1 MTPQQIALVQQSFS
15 KVAPISEAA
24 AVLFYDRLFDVAPS
38 VRAMFPEDMTEQRK
52 KLMGMLAAVVSGLSN
67 LETILPAASALAK
80 RHVAYGAKAEHY
92 PVVGATLLWTL
103 EKGLGEA
110 WTPELA
116 TAWTD
121 AYGVLSGYMISKP
134 TARRRRPPNRRC
146 LVSEPLV
153 IVGNGMAAA
162 RLVDELAKTALGRYA
177 VAVIGE
183 EPRLAYNRV
192 LLSSVLAGE
201 TGSHEIE
208 LRPADWWRHRGVT
221 VRYGYRVTEIDTGRR
236 ELKIAGEESMEY
248 SKLVLATGSTP
259 LRLNVPGADLAGVHT
274 FRDTRDVDLLLTLAA
289 AKKRVVVVG
298 GGLLGLEA
306 AYGLAKAGAPV
317 TLLHLMDRLMERQL
331 DGPAADLLKT
341 LVERK
346 GIRIL
351 LNASTARIHG
361 ERHVEAVEL
370 ADGSRIEADA
380 VIFAAGIRP
389 NIALA
394 KEAGIAVN
402 RGIVVNDE
410 MQTASPDI
418 YALGECAEHRGTC
431 YGLVE
436 PAYEQARVLARHLG
450 GRPAA
455 YQGSVVSTNLKVSGV
470 SVFSAGDFMGG
481 EGSESLVLTDRR
493 RGTYKKLVIA
503 DGCLTGAVLIGD
515 TADALWYLELIRTR
529 EKIAGIRADM
539 MFGRALALPS
549 KAA

>member
-1 MTPQQIALVQQSFS
+1 M
-15 KVAPISEAA
+15 
-24 AVLFYDRLFDVAPS
+24 
-38 VRAMFPEDMTEQRK
+38 
-52 KLMGMLAAVVSGLSN
+52 
-67 LETILPAASALAK
+67 
-80 RHVAYGAKAEHY
+80 
-92 PVVGATLLWTL
+92 
-103 EKGLGEA
+103 
-110 WTPELA
+110 
-116 TAWTD
+116 
-121 AYGVLSGYMISKP
+121 
-134 TARRRRPPNRRC
+134 
-146 LVSEPLV
+146 SEPLV

-162 RLVDELAKTALGRYA
+162 RLVDELAKTSLGRYA

-236 ELKIAGEESMEY
+236 ELKIEGEESMEY

-259 LRLNVPGADLAGVHT
+259 LRLNLPGADLAGVHT

-331 DGPAADLLKT
+331 DGPAADLLKM

-351 LNASTARIHG
+351 LSASTARIHG
-361 ERHVEAVEL
+361 DGHVEAVEL

-380 VIFAAGIRP
+380 VIFAAGIKP
-389 NIALA
+389 NVALA
-394 KEAGIAVN
+394 KDAGIAVN
-402 RGIVVNDE
+402 RGIVVNDL

-418 YALGECAEHRGTC
+418 FALGECAEHRGTC

-436 PAYEQARVLARHLG
+436 PAYEQARVLARHLA

-503 DGCLTGAVLIGD
+503 DGRLTGAVLIGD
-515 TADALWYLELIRTR
+515 TVDALWYLELIRNR
-529 EKIAGIRADM
+529 DKVAAIRTDM
-539 MFGRALALPS
+539 MFGRALARS
-549 KAA
+549 SRAA

>member
-1 MTPQQIALVQQSFS
+1 
-15 KVAPISEAA
+15 
-24 AVLFYDRLFDVAPS
+24 
-38 VRAMFPEDMTEQRK
+38 
-52 KLMGMLAAVVSGLSN
+52 
-67 LETILPAASALAK
+67 
-80 RHVAYGAKAEHY
+80 
-92 PVVGATLLWTL
+92 
-103 EKGLGEA
+103 
-110 WTPELA
+110 
-116 TAWTD
+116 
-121 AYGVLSGYMISKP
+121 
-134 TARRRRPPNRRC
+134 
-146 LVSEPLV
+146 VSEPLV

-248 SKLVLATGSTP
+248 SKLVLAVGSTP

-331 DGPAADLLKT
+331 DGPAADLLKM

-361 ERHVEAVEL
+361 ERNVEAVEL

-402 RGIVVNDE
+402 RGIVVNDV
-410 MQTASPDI
+410 MQTASSDI

-450 GRPAA
+450 GRSAA

-481 EGSESLVLTDRR
+481 EGSESLVLSDRR

-515 TADALWYLELIRTR
+515 TADALWYLELIRNR
-529 EKIAGIRADM
+529 EKIAAIRADM
-539 MFGRALALPS
+539 VFGRALAIPS

>member
-1 MTPQQIALVQQSFS
+1 M
-15 KVAPISEAA
+15 
-24 AVLFYDRLFDVAPS
+24 
-38 VRAMFPEDMTEQRK
+38 
-52 KLMGMLAAVVSGLSN
+52 
-67 LETILPAASALAK
+67 
-80 RHVAYGAKAEHY
+80 
-92 PVVGATLLWTL
+92 
-103 EKGLGEA
+103 
-110 WTPELA
+110 
-116 TAWTD
+116 
-121 AYGVLSGYMISKP
+121 
-134 TARRRRPPNRRC
+134 
-146 LVSEPLV
+146 SEPLV

-208 LRPADWWRHRGVT
+208 LRPAEWWRHRGVT

-236 ELKIAGEESMEY
+236 ELKIEGEESMEY

-259 LRLNVPGADLAGVHT
+259 LRLKVPGADLAGVHT

-331 DGPAADLLKT
+331 DPPAADLLKT

-351 LNASTARIHG
+351 LNASTKCIHG
-361 ERHVEAVEL
+361 EDQVEAVEL

-380 VIFAAGIRP
+380 VIFAAGIKP
-389 NIALA
+389 NVVLA
-394 KEAGIAVN
+394 KDAGIAVN
-402 RGIVVNDE
+402 RGIVVNDV
-410 MQTASPDI
+410 MQTSSADI
-418 YALGECAEHRGTC
+418 FALGECAEHRGTC

-436 PAYEQARVLARHLG
+436 PAYEQARVLARHLS

-481 EGSESLVLTDRR
+481 EGSESLVLSDRS

-503 DGCLTGAVLIGD
+503 DGRLTGAVLIGD
-515 TADALWYLELIRTR
+515 TVDALWYLELIRNR
-529 EKIAGIRADM
+529 DKVAAIRTDM
-539 MFGRALALPS
+539 MFGRALAHPS

>member
-1 MTPQQIALVQQSFS
+1 M
-15 KVAPISEAA
+15 
-24 AVLFYDRLFDVAPS
+24 
-38 VRAMFPEDMTEQRK
+38 
-52 KLMGMLAAVVSGLSN
+52 
-67 LETILPAASALAK
+67 
-80 RHVAYGAKAEHY
+80 
-92 PVVGATLLWTL
+92 
-103 EKGLGEA
+103 
-110 WTPELA
+110 
-116 TAWTD
+116 
-121 AYGVLSGYMISKP
+121 
-134 TARRRRPPNRRC
+134 
-146 LVSEPLV
+146 SEPLV

-208 LRPADWWRHRGVT
+208 LRPAGWWRDRGVT
-221 VRYGYRVTEIDTGRR
+221 VRYGYRVSEIDVGRR

-259 LRLNVPGADLAGVHT
+259 LRLNVPGADLGGVHT

-289 AKKRVVVVG
+289 ARKRVVVVG

-331 DGPAADLLKT
+331 DAPSADLLKT

-346 GIRIL
+346 GIRIM
-351 LNASTARIHG
+351 LNAATARIHG
-361 ERHVEAVEL
+361 DGHVQAVEL
-370 ADGSRIEADA
+370 ADGSRIAADA
-380 VIFAAGIRP
+380 VIFAAGIKP
-389 NIALA
+389 NVALA

-402 RGIVVNDE
+402 RGVVVNDV
-410 MQTASPDI
+410 MQTSASDI
-418 YALGECAEHRGTC
+418 FALGECAEHRGTC

-436 PAYEQARVLARHLG
+436 PAYEQARVLARHLA

-481 EGSESLVLTDRR
+481 EGSESLVLSDRR

-503 DGCLTGAVLIGD
+503 DGRLTGAVLIGD
-515 TADALWYLELIRTR
+515 TIDALWYLELIRNR
-529 EKIAGIRADM
+529 DKVASIRTDM
-539 MFGRALALPS
+539 MFGRALAQPS

>member
-1 MTPQQIALVQQSFS
+1 M
-15 KVAPISEAA
+15 
-24 AVLFYDRLFDVAPS
+24 
-38 VRAMFPEDMTEQRK
+38 
-52 KLMGMLAAVVSGLSN
+52 
-67 LETILPAASALAK
+67 
-80 RHVAYGAKAEHY
+80 
-92 PVVGATLLWTL
+92 
-103 EKGLGEA
+103 
-110 WTPELA
+110 
-116 TAWTD
+116 
-121 AYGVLSGYMISKP
+121 
-134 TARRRRPPNRRC
+134 
-146 LVSEPLV
+146 SEPLV

-162 RLVDELAKTALGRYA
+162 RLVDELAKSALGRYA

-221 VRYGYRVTEIDTGRR
+221 VRYGYRVSEIDVGRR
-236 ELKIAGEESMEY
+236 ELKIEGEESMEY

-259 LRLNVPGADLAGVHT
+259 LRLNLPGADLAGVHT

-289 AKKRVVVVG
+289 ARKRVVVVG

-346 GIRIL
+346 GIGIL

-361 ERHVEAVEL
+361 DGHVEAVEL

-389 NIALA
+389 NVALA

-402 RGIVVNDE
+402 RGVVVNDV
-410 MQTASPDI
+410 MQTSSSDI
-418 YALGECAEHRGTC
+418 FALGECAEHRGTC

-436 PAYEQARVLARHLG
+436 PAYEQARVLARHLA

-455 YQGSVVSTNLKVSGV
+455 YHGSVVSTNLKVSGV

-503 DGCLTGAVLIGD
+503 DGRLTGAVLIGD
-515 TADALWYLELIRTR
+515 NADALWYLELIRNGD
-529 EKIAGIRADM
+529 KVAAIRTDM
-539 MFGRALALPS
+539 MFGRALARPPR
-549 KAA
+549 AA